1 MFKKGMC
8 VIGFAGCG
16 LLGFGAVAHAEPLVP
31 PPNVVGMSESEARG
45 VLADD
50 GYKPTVIS
58 KNGGGPNC
66 EVFHQS
72 SVTDF
77 ADHQNDDKD
86 EYRVYLAV
94 NCLA

>member
-1 MFKKGMC
+1 MFKKTMC
-8 VIGFAGCG
+8 AVGFAGCG
-16 LLGFGAVAHAEPLVP
+16 LLGFAAVAHAGPLVP

-50 GYKPTVIS
+50 GYKPKVIS
-58 KNGGGPNC
+58 RNGGGPNC
-66 EVFHQS
+66 VVFHQS

-77 ADHQNDDKD
+77 AYRQNDDED
-86 EYRVYLAV
+86 VYRVYLAV

>member
-1 MFKKGMC
+1 MFKRSMC

-16 LLGFGAVAHAEPLVP
+16 LLGFGAVAHAEPRVP

-50 GYKPTVIS
+50 GYKPKVIS

-66 EVFHQS
+66 VVFHQS
-72 SVTDF
+72 AVTDL
-77 ADHQNDDKD
+77 AGYQNDDED
-86 EYRVYLAV
+86 VYRVYLAV